1 MSYNSNKT
9 YSLRL
14 LLCFSA
20 HSVLRFPSLCI
31 LWGFFVIFYLFAY
44 WLWVFLIQVQTCSSR
59 QNRTRKIN
67 EAYMRLRV
75 FHLCKETIF
84 VFKSGITLWIMS
96 TKDSGWEI
104 QKEKYLSKIWIS
116 AKLVFCLFTPP
127 FWPILI
133 SNFFSVLPIFLWT
146 THTLSWTSQ
155 PRLFGLF
162 FSFKLKFQYIFSL
175 LLIFYL
181 VLRSWN
187 YIPVRLKVHWYKD
200 LCV

>member
-1 MSYNSNKT
+1 MRSIFINDIAINSQRILASSFSSVSRQSFPIMTRTTSHMYYNSNKT

-96 TKDSGWEI
+96 TER
-104 QKEKYLSKIWIS
+104 KI
-116 AKLVFCLFTPP
+116 PE
-127 FWPILI
+127 
-133 SNFFSVLPIFLWT
+133 
-146 THTLSWTSQ
+146 
-155 PRLFGLF
+155 
-162 FSFKLKFQYIFSL
+162 
-175 LLIFYL
+175 
-181 VLRSWN
+181 
-187 YIPVRLKVHWYKD
+187 
-200 LCV
+200 